1 MRLARSLV
9 AESVEDLE
17 VGQVVV
23 LGLLEER
30 WHQLCHPGRRS
41 QRSFWIRRSSES
53 SSRFIG
59 FLVGDGR
66 LSGIAGHRR
75 WDELVVARQVGVAK
89 LECVEHGIAE
99 AQRRRRRREALLAAK
114 HVLDVL
120 GTHVVNSAIAS
131 RGPLTEQLDKEDQ
144 AHSTPVSARP
154 TRPERSA
161 WSWWCTPSLRR
172 SHLMAR

>member
-66 LSGIAGHRR
+66 LSGVAGHRR
-75 WDELVVARQVGVAK
+75 WDELVVARWLSDDA
-89 LECVEHGIAE
+89 LDAALRHADE
-99 AQRRRRRREALLAAK
+99 AAVSSRLPLPGRHIRDRR
-114 HVLDVL
+114 
-120 GTHVVNSAIAS
+120 
-131 RGPLTEQLDKEDQ
+131 
-144 AHSTPVSARP
+144 
-154 TRPERSA
+154 
-161 WSWWCTPSLRR
+161 
-172 SHLMAR
+172 